1 MKSILQHT
9 ILILAFLLANLSTS
23 AQSNLCINELMQSNV
38 DFLMVEHDFPDSWVE
53 LYNKSDTRISVQNYR
68 IGPTNVFSESYK
80 ISSTAE
86 HIEPGGYLLL
96 YCDKTTDIPFHYNFN
111 LESGKGKLFLFNNN
125 GHAVDSVI
133 YDKMLAQNVAY
144 GRTTDGGNDWQHELT
159 ATPGT
164 ANNSVSCDAILP
176 EPIFS
181 NEGHLMTGETE
192 AISISMPDSLP
203 EDTRIFIT
211 MDGSEPTWDS
221 LSDTLFNLNID
232 KSIVIRAKL
241 LSHYAH
247 PIRSTTHSYIHHPR
261 ATNLPI
267 ISIATDS
274 IYLYSSEEGILS
286 SDSTDGKP
294 NYKYDWRRP
303 ANFEYFLTKDDI
315 TVFNQSG
322 EMAVSGGA
330 TRKYQQKSIKCYTKK
345 RFGKK
350 YFKGDFW
357 RDKPEVN
364 RVKSFILRAGG
375 NNCMTSRIDDAFIQ
389 KIFGT
394 YLDGI
399 DYQAYEPVIVYING
413 QYKGIY
419 GMRERSNEDYVTSN
433 YGIEFE
439 EEDIEMAAARNYLRH
454 NISGT
459 PLFNS
464 FNKLYHRDDVTYE
477 ELAEA
482 IDTENFMNAFIA
494 ECYASNTDFPH
505 NNVSMWRHKDEYGRW
520 RWILK
525 DLDFIGVRNYL
536 WDSFKY
542 MLGTSDV
549 SDNEYELS
557 NNQSNR
563 TCCKLY
569 EKMISFPEFR
579 NHFIASYATY
589 LGDFMRSDICI
600 SLIREMDDE
609 IIDEISPT
617 FVTYENMSTIK
628 RHNSGIERL
637 CNYVTARPSIV
648 YQQMASYFSLGDVI
662 PISISSGNMAKA
674 ESDGNITI
682 CNVPLR
688 TGRFDGAWFTQFPLF
703 LYSDTEDAAW
713 TMTVTH
719 ANGETSFKEFNT
731 PKIQPDLTSCIAGDS
746 IAFIAT
752 TASIADNITHCS
764 DNQVVAAIYDVT
776 GKKQHNLQNGI
787 NIVLYTNGTR
797 RKILHQ

>member
-1 MKSILQHT
+1 MKLLTRHT
-9 ILILAFLLANLSTS
+9 ILILAILLPHIFIV
-23 AQSNLCINELMQSNV
+23 AQGNLCINELMQSNV

-53 LYNKSDTRISVQNYR
+53 LYNGSDTRISVQNYR

-80 ISSTAE
+80 ISSIPE
-86 HIEPGGYLLL
+86 YIEPGGYLLL
-96 YCDKTTDIPFHYNFN
+96 YCDKTTGVPYHYNFN
-111 LESGKGKLFLFNNN
+111 LESGRGKLFLFDNNS
-125 GHAVDSVI
+125 HAIDSVS

-144 GRTTDGGNDWQHELT
+144 GRTTDGGSDWQHELS

-164 ANNSVSCDAILP
+164 ANIGVGCDVILP

-181 NEGHLMTGETE
+181 NEGHIMTGETE
-192 AISISMPDSLP
+192 TISISMPDSLP
-203 EDTRIFIT
+203 EDTRIFLT

-221 LSDTLFNLNID
+221 PSDTFFNLNIN
-232 KSIVIRAKL
+232 KSTVIRAKL

-247 PIRSTTHSYIHHPR
+247 PIRSTTHSYIYHPR

-286 SDSTDGKP
+286 PDSTDGKP

-303 ANFEYFLTKDDI
+303 ANFEYFLTQDGT

-330 TRKYQQKSIKCYTKK
+330 TRKYQQKSIKCYAKK

-350 YFKGDFW
+350 LFKGDFW
-357 RDKPEVN
+357 RDKPGVD

-375 NNCMTSRIDDAFIQ
+375 NNCMTSRIDDAFVQ
-389 KIFGT
+389 KMFGT
-394 YLDGI
+394 HLDNV
-399 DYQAYEPVIVYING
+399 DYQAYEPIIVYVNG
-413 QYKGIY
+413 QYKGIF

-439 EEDIEMAAARNYLRH
+439 EEDLEMGAARNYLRA

-464 FNKLYHRDDVTYE
+464 FNTLYHRDDITYE

-505 NNVSMWRHKDEYGRW
+505 NNVSMWRHKNEYSRW

-525 DLDFIGVRNYL
+525 DLDFIGIRNYM

-557 NNQSNR
+557 NDQKNR

-589 LGDFMRSDICI
+589 LGDFLRPDVCVP
-600 SLIREMDDE
+600 LIREMDEE
-609 IIDEISPT
+609 IIDEIEPT
-617 FVTYENMSTIK
+617 FAAYGNMSTIK
-628 RHNSGIERL
+628 RHHSGIERL

-648 YQQMASYFSLGDVI
+648 YQQMATYFSLGDVI
-662 PISISSGNMAKA
+662 PISILQDTLA
-674 ESDGNITI
+674 ETETNNIITM

-688 TGRFDGAWFTQFPLF
+688 TGRFDGVWFTQFPLSLF
-703 LYSDTEDAAW
+703 SDAEDAAW
-713 TMTVTH
+713 TMTITH
-719 ANGETSFKEFNT
+719 ANGGTSFKTFNSSQ
-731 PKIQPDLTSCIAGDS
+731 IQPDITSCLPGDS

-752 TASIADNITHCS
+752 TANIANNITRHQDSHSIATIHDL
-764 DNQVVAAIYDVT
+764 T
-776 GKKQHNLQNGI
+776 GKKQHNMQKGI
-787 NIVLYTNGTR
+787 NIVLYTNGTS
-797 RKILHQ
+797 RKILY